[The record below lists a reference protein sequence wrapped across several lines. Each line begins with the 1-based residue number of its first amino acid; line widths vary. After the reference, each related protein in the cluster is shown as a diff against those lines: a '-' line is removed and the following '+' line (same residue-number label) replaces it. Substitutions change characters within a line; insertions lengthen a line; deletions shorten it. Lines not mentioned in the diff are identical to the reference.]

1 MDGFRPGAKAR
12 KTESSVNEDRNNL
25 DGPGAR
31 AEEQVASIG
40 DAARK
45 GVVDAVRPV
54 TQSVRSY
61 AEQQKTLGA
70 EQIDGVARAT
80 HRAAQE
86 IEAQMPGVARSV
98 HRAASR
104 LDEAS
109 SALREGNLEDL
120 TAHLG
125 DFARAQPAVFFG
137 GAVLAGFALSRFL
150 KTSARR

>member
-1 MDGFRPGAKAR
+1 M
-12 KTESSVNEDRNNL
+12 SEDHKPM

-31 AEEQVASIG
+31 AEEQVASMA
-40 DAARK
+40 DTARK
-45 GVVDAVRPV
+45 SVVDAVRPM
-54 TQSVRSY
+54 QDSVRSY

-86 IEAQMPGVARSV
+86 IEAQMPGIARSV

-104 LDEAS
+104 LDGAS

-120 TAHLG
+120 TAQVG
-125 DFARAQPAVFFG
+125 DFARARPAVFFG
-137 GAVLAGFALSRFL
+137 GAILAGFALSRFL

>member
-1 MDGFRPGAKAR
+1 
-12 KTESSVNEDRNNL
+12 VNEDLDPR

-31 AEEQVASIG
+31 AEQKVASMA

-45 GVVDAVRPV
+45 SVVEAVRPV
-54 TQSVRSY
+54 QEGVRSY
-61 AEQQKTLGA
+61 AEQQKALGA

-86 IEAQMPGVARSV
+86 IEAQMPGLARSV

-104 LDEAS
+104 LDDAS

-120 TAHLG
+120 TAQLG
-125 DFARAQPAVFFG
+125 EFARAQPAVFFG

-150 KTSARR
+150 KTSASR